1 VVGYAEERRERGL
14 VSYQD
19 LLVRARDLVRDHADV
34 RATLSAR
41 WDLVAVDEFQ
51 DTDPLQ
57 AELALRLCAAVE
69 DRTLPWTELR
79 PAAGRLCVV
88 GDPKQSIYRF
98 RRADIALYAA
108 VERAL
113 VEADPQARVR
123 LAVNFRSGRRIIEA
137 VNAVFGGAGGLM
149 TGDAA
154 TPGVQA
160 EYVPPGGR
168 GQRQRLR
175 QPGRRERIDDV
186 ARGGAEHRGADPPH
200 PR

>member
-1 VVGYAEERRERGL
+1 GVERSPSTNVGSQANWGVAAGENVCRTIKTAMNAAREEASALLRSARAAALAGIAGELRDLVLDYAEERRERGL

-34 RATLSAR
+34 RAALSAR

-69 DRTLPWTELR
+69 NRDLPWTELR

-108 VERAL
+108 V
-113 VEADPQARVR
+113 
-123 LAVNFRSGRRIIEA
+123 
-137 VNAVFGGAGGLM
+137 
-149 TGDAA
+149 
-154 TPGVQA
+154 
-160 EYVPPGGR
+160 
-168 GQRQRLR
+168 
-175 QPGRRERIDDV
+175 
-186 ARGGAEHRGADPPH
+186 
-200 PR
+200 